1 MGLLRRLVLLLAALR
16 AAALTVLI
24 TGGNGGIGTEL
35 AVEFA
40 RAGHSVI
47 SACRGRSAHVHERLV
62 EEQLEARVRII
73 LGLDVLDDAKTDAF
87 FDALQ
92 AEGVVLDVLVATWQ
106 LAVDTYPGTTEP
118 MQLGGLDLKLLEKVF
133 AANAVGPVRVTE
145 AVLKRRLLRSP
156 GGKIAH
162 VSSKLG
168 SIASNTATGQNY
180 AYRMSKSALN
190 AAGKSMAVDL
200 RPQGIAVALLHPG
213 YVATPMTGDRGD
225 LTAAASAAGLY
236 RRIVDDLDLAKS
248 GTFFDTDGSALPW

>member
-1 MGLLRRLVLLLAALR
+1 
-16 AAALTVLI
+16 
-24 TGGNGGIGTEL
+24 
-35 AVEFA
+35 
-40 RAGHSVI
+40 
-47 SACRGRSAHVHERLV
+47 
-62 EEQLEARVRII
+62 
-73 LGLDVLDDAKTDAF
+73 
-87 FDALQ
+87 
-92 AEGVVLDVLVATWQ
+92 
-106 LAVDTYPGTTEP
+106 
-118 MQLGGLDLKLLEKVF
+118 MQLGGLDLKLLETVF

>member
-40 RAGHSVI
+40 KAGHSVI

-92 AEGVVLDVLVATWQ
+92 AEGVVLDVLVNAAGAAPRPPATTKR
-106 LAVDTYPGTTEP
+106 A
-118 MQLGGLDLKLLEKVF
+118 MSIKNLGGLDLKLLGKVF

-168 SIASNTATGQNY
+168 SIASNTATGQN
-180 AYRMSKSALN
+180 R
-190 AAGKSMAVDL
+190 
-200 RPQGIAVALLHPG
+200 GIAVALLHPG

>member
-40 RAGHSVI
+40 KAGHSVI

-92 AEGVVLDVLVATWQ
+92 AEGVVLDVLVNAAARSAASATTKR
-106 LAVDTYPGTTEP
+106 A
-118 MQLGGLDLKLLEKVF
+118 MSIK
-133 AANAVGPVRVTE
+133 N

-225 LTAAASAAGLY
+225 LTAAARRGLVQAH
-236 RRIVDDLDLAKS
+236 RRRPGPGEERHLLRHRRVGA
-248 GTFFDTDGSALPW
+248 PW

>member
-1 MGLLRRLVLLLAALR
+1 
-16 AAALTVLI
+16 
-24 TGGNGGIGTEL
+24 
-35 AVEFA
+35 
-40 RAGHSVI
+40 
-47 SACRGRSAHVHERLV
+47 
-62 EEQLEARVRII
+62 
-73 LGLDVLDDAKTDAF
+73 
-87 FDALQ
+87 
-92 AEGVVLDVLVATWQ
+92 
-106 LAVDTYPGTTEP
+106 

-225 LTAAASAAGLY
+225 VVAAVSAAGLF
-236 RRIVDDLDLAKS
+236 RRVIALNASAS
-248 GTFFDTDGSALPW
+248 GSFIDYDGRQVPW

>member
-40 RAGHSVI
+40 KAGHSVI

-92 AEGVVLDVLVATWQ
+92 GGRRARRARDALG
-106 LAVDTYPGTTEP
+106 AVSRSRPRRRNEP
-118 MQLGGLDLKLLEKVF
+118 RQHREQ
-133 AANAVGPVRVTE
+133 
-145 AVLKRRLLRSP
+145 RRRRRALR
-156 GGKIAH
+156 GE
-162 VSSKLG
+162 
-168 SIASNTATGQNY
+168 
-180 AYRMSKSALN
+180 KSALN
-190 AAGKSMAVDL
+190 AAGVPMGVDAG
-200 RPQGIAVALLHPG
+200 RCIAGAPSGH
-213 YVATPMTGDRGD
+213 VATPMTGDRGD
-225 LTAAASAAGLY
+225 LTAAARRGL
-236 RRIVDDLDLAKS
+236 RSIVDDLDLAKS
-248 GTFFDTDGSALPW
+248 APSTPTGRSG